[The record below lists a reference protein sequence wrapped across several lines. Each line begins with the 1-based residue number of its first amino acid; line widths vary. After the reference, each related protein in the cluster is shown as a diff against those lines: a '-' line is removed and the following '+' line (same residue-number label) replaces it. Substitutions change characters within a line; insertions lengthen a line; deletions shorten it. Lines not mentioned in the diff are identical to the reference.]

1 MEILS
6 GRRSLLALWIF
17 VASTVVSQAQSVSTQ
32 RSLLDQ
38 YCVGCHN
45 ERTKTAGLMLD
56 KMDITHVGEKAEI
69 WEKVVRKLRAGM
81 MPPSGARRPD
91 APTIGT
97 FAGWLE
103 TELDRSAAAKL
114 NPGAPTLHRLN
125 RTEYA
130 NVIRD
135 LLALEIDATSLLP
148 ADDSS
153 YGFDNIASAL
163 GISPALMER
172 YLAAAGKISRLA
184 IGDTSIVPS
193 EKTYAAPA
201 DLTQDSHIEGLPFG
215 TRGGMLIRHQFPVDG
230 EYAIAFKLS
239 RGGTT
244 RGEQLEVS
252 VNGQRVRL
260 FNIAAGAPAEDDA
273 GGGGALQVRI
283 PVKAGLQSIG
293 VTFVARTTRPSKTRC
308 SPICAA

>member
-1 MEILS
+1 
-6 GRRSLLALWIF
+6 
-17 VASTVVSQAQSVSTQ
+17 
-32 RSLLDQ
+32 
-38 YCVGCHN
+38 
-45 ERTKTAGLMLD
+45 MLD